1 MGGVD
6 IGLTGLLILYS
17 LQVKKSRRVLALA
30 QELWEV
36 VVVVVGS
43 GLLHESFARCA
54 YIVGS
59 RGASQ
64 LGGLF

>member
-36 VVVVVGS
+36 VVAGVGS
-43 GLLHESFARCA
+43 GLLHESFARYA
-54 YIVGS
+54 YIDGS
-59 RGASQ
+59 RAVVV
-64 LGGLF
+64 